1 MSTINDVTQ
10 HIAEKYATDIAPE
23 ELPADVDL
31 LATGILTS
39 VSTVQL
45 LGWCGRTYRI
55 PINTIPVNPEDLKTP
70 EGIANFIDTNR
81 TDVLA

>member
-1 MSTINDVTQ
+1 MSTT
-10 HIAEKYATDIAPE
+10 AEVKKYIVEKFASDISPE
-23 ELPADVDL
+23 DLPDDIDL

-55 PINTIPVNPEDLKTP
+55 PINTIPIDPEELKTP
-70 EGIANFIDTNR
+70 EGIAQFIESNR
-81 TDVLA
+81 TVAVG